1 MRARDIVGKKVAS
14 VRFDRFVVRPGE
26 TPSCAFDAIVFDD
39 GTIFYVTCNEADD
52 CEPWAK
58 GFVVKPTKT
67 TGEK

>member
-39 GTIFYVTCNEADD
+39 GTIFYVTCNEAEGR
-52 CEPWAK
+52 EPWPQ
-58 GFVVKPTKT
+58 GFVSKPTKT
-67 TGEK
+67 RGEN